1 MKTTNLTDY
10 TNYFVLRE
18 VFWGGDYAVQCRD
31 ATVASGLRPHCEAI
45 SHRRAVP
52 DVTCHVPTVWGD
64 DYAAQCRDATCGVR
78 DNSLIARVEDA
89 WCIEDATLFEGPC
102 KQPRR
107 GAPLGHKRAE
117 RQVPRRGTLNAQP
130 SRLVAAMMRKRLWA
144 SQLGLTKI

>member
-117 RQVPRRGTLNAQP
+117 QLVPRRGTLNPQP
-130 SRLVAAMMRKRLWA
+130 SRLVATMMRKHLWA
-144 SQLGLTKI
+144 SPLWLTKI